1 MVERYLPGR
10 GLLAGVGFAFSAAA
24 AATITHL
31 PGVNLERAAAQLAG
45 AHRLPLFGAF
55 VLFVASL
62 AFSAFAWR
70 SAVGE
75 CGGRLGR
82 TRSAAFFGVGSLVNS
97 LTPAR
102 LGDAVRI
109 ALFSRGLPGQGRLW
123 AGGGIFAAMSAFQGV
138 SMIILVATAAW
149 LGAIPPWA
157 VALPAAPAV
166 VAVVLARRAKRRG
179 SRSGISRLLDVFA
192 AFGRSPRHTC
202 RPVGWL
208 TVALCCRICAAAL
221 TATAFGMASSVT
233 AAIVLIPAVEIATL
247 LPLTPGNLGLTSAAV
262 AVALHT
268 TGTSLTRAV
277 AVGIGFHAAEMAAGL
292 AYGLASTIYLL
303 GVRAD
308 SGTFVGPAPAINTY

>member
-1 MVERYLPGR
+1 
-10 GLLAGVGFAFSAAA
+10 
-24 AATITHL
+24 
-31 PGVNLERAAAQLAG
+31 
-45 AHRLPLFGAF
+45 
-55 VLFVASL
+55 
-62 AFSAFAWR
+62 
-70 SAVGE
+70 
-75 CGGRLGR
+75 
-82 TRSAAFFGVGSLVNS
+82 
-97 LTPAR
+97 
-102 LGDAVRI
+102 
-109 ALFSRGLPGQGRLW
+109 
-123 AGGGIFAAMSAFQGV
+123 
-138 SMIILVATAAW
+138 LVATAAW

-166 VAVVLARRAKRRG
+166 GAVVLARRAKRRG
-179 SRSGISRLLDVFA
+179 SRSGIFRLLDVFA
-192 AFGRSPRHTC
+192 AFGRSPRHTY

-208 TVALCCRICAAAL
+208 TVALCCRIGAAAL

-268 TGTSLTRAV
+268 TGTSLTQAI

-308 SGTFVGPAPAINTY
+308 SGTSVDPARLYTRTTGLT